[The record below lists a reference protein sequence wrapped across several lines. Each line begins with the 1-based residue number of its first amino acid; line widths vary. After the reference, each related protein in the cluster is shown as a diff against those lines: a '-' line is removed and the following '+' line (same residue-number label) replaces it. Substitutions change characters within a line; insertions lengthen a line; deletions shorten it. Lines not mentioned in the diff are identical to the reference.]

1 MTDTVPSASPQGPPL
16 QGGSLSWPRLVLAL
30 VFGPFA
36 GLIWARA
43 GQMAE
48 SYFGPMIFFS
58 VVVGVLA
65 GLTVVALVRFTQ
77 TGNRATILLAAV
89 LAGGFAAVGQHYFRY
104 LYQDEVRPV
113 AAVAARPGP
122 SAAPARPVTPSLC
135 FSDYLVRQARLGR
148 LLWGRHVARGAAA
161 WLAWLV
167 EGLLMVAAA
176 VAVTLPAMRVPYCD
190 RCRTWYQTS
199 RSGKLDL
206 PRAQRLAA
214 SSTWPCP
221 NTPARPATACWP
233 ANRTAARPGWISPG
247 RPTALN
253 WSASGSML
261 SRENRSMRFWKAWPT
276 SATWS
281 FRHKAAIVDRAAMPR
296 SLIAPQS
303 RDR

>member
-1 MTDTVPSASPQGPPL
+1 MMTDTVPSTSPQGPPL

-113 AAVAARPGP
+113 AAVAARPGHRRP
-122 SAAPARPVTPSLC
+122 RPARSRRRFASPTIS
-135 FSDYLVRQARLGR
+135 SARLG
-148 LLWGRHVARGAAA
+148 WAGCCGAGTSPAAPLA

-214 SSTWPCP
+214 LFDV
-221 NTPARPATACWP
+221 
-233 ANRTAARPGWISPG
+233 
-247 RPTALN
+247 ALP
-253 WSASGSML
+253 
-261 SRENRSMRFWKAWPT
+261 E
-276 SATWS
+276 
-281 FRHKAAIVDRAAMPR
+281 HPR
-296 SLIAPQS
+296 SSRYRLLACESDCGPTRLDFSWEADGVELVRVWLDAEQRKQVDAVLEGLADQRYVVIPPQS

>member
-1 MTDTVPSASPQGPPL
+1 MMTDTVPSASPQGPPL

-214 SSTWPCP
+214 LFDV
-221 NTPARPATACWP
+221 
-233 ANRTAARPGWISPG
+233 
-247 RPTALN
+247 ALP
-253 WSASGSML
+253 
-261 SRENRSMRFWKAWPT
+261 E
-276 SATWS
+276 
-281 FRHKAAIVDRAAMPR
+281 HPR
-296 SLIAPQS
+296 SSRYRLLACESDCGPTRLDFSWEADGVELVRVWLDAEQRKQVDAVLEGLADQRYVVIPPQS